1 VRTLIHK
8 FFFLI
13 LTALA
18 AGRPLQSQSPMLS
31 LDPVPETINA
41 IRFDP
46 SYYYNA
52 SERVNVLADNLAQRW
67 QANGVTTVFYK
78 AYDPAYGAKYR
89 TDYDLNVEADYGRQ
103 NLLKHMIKA
112 CSSRGIQVMAWIP
125 AFQHKAAWDKHPH
138 WRVKN
143 ADGSDYRLNDT
154 SYPLCAA
161 NPEVRDWWLGFIRD
175 LLDHYPGLAGVDI
188 GEPVVAWQSA
198 YCGCASCARQK
209 TESGWNDVSA
219 LGLNKTLL
227 AGFELIHSHKKIAC
241 VTSVVSPKADGAV
254 YTPAEQRGYTGFDL
268 NALLDSEQ
276 RPDWISL
283 ELMWQQWADLYQN
296 PVLFSPN
303 WVKQAAAAVKNQVAE
318 RSRLLAHLEL
328 TPFGRQGVDASQLQQ
343 SMLAAKEANVV
354 DIDLYDSHQIDRDDV
369 WPAVKEGF
377 RRQIIRR
384 ALIVSDPLGENDARQ
399 VAGLLSH
406 FQTETEIFLL
416 PKDGAYTPG
425 KMQNQDLLF
434 YIGVDPKFS
443 IPHSFLQEAA
453 GFDGVLAWIHFGI
466 DQYLK
471 QPETADYG
479 FQHAGSAFDSSWNRV
494 RYKSALLFK
503 QDPDFNRLSIQDS
516 SRCKVHAWLENGNDR
531 LPYAVHS
538 GNLWYLADLT
548 TAFVLEGGSYIV
560 FADLLHEI
568 VGQNHC
574 SNLLAMVRIEDLS
587 PLSDVASLRRIAD
600 YLYSQDVPFSISLV
614 PFYLDPANNTAASLS
629 DQPEFVAAIQYMV
642 RKGGV
647 IVMHGNTHQY
657 RGETTSDYEFWDMMN
672 DSPLFSDSREYVRER
687 LESGMEELAKNGL
700 FPITWETPH
709 YGASQ
714 LDYAVINGY
723 FSSAYERRQTIDLH
737 GSDQLVPWLIYRH
750 AAGGKII
757 PENLGYIPLSRQEAG
772 PLLEAARNHSALRD
786 GIASFFFH
794 PFVDLNVLKE
804 IIPRMKQMG
813 YRFTDPRHTSQ
824 QVRGKTFRVLTGS
837 GDIELP
843 LASSYLREF
852 YLDPHGMVR
861 DETFSQRPAG
871 DTLRKT
877 ITAPEGWIY
886 VAQAVA
892 AKPKGRIADLLSGVV
907 NRMPRTADYFAASQ
921 PLTGQNGQPVLM
933 VMLYDRETKGRTA
946 RDQDNWQQALGSVG
960 LDVLRLQVDEFF
972 TVPEGA
978 NLILVPHAA
987 AVKLKEQQIL
997 LLVRTVQNGAHLI
1010 LERPSNLSAAIG
1022 ITPEDSLWTVTSI
1035 VDEYYPTV
1043 AIRWSSTDT
1052 LNEFETEFDYITYAS
1067 EPVSGKPVVI
1077 GGDYGNGRY
1086 LYWAT
1091 YFDPDSHGGFG
1102 RFPFVME
1109 MLRYHFGLQP
1119 LVRRD
1124 AVEIYFDPG
1133 SREDISIED
1142 LIKLWR
1148 KNGVRIINVAG
1159 WHSYRDYIYDYGRL
1173 IELAHAN
1180 AMSVYLWLELPHV
1193 SEKFWLDHPQ
1203 WREQNALAA
1212 DVDTSATHWRR
1223 PMALNLADCRQA
1235 VMAELRATLMA
1246 HDWDGINLAEL
1257 YYESAAGPADPKWFT
1272 PMNSGFRQE
1281 FNRRHRFDPLSL
1293 FSPHSGHYWKQNPK
1307 GLTALYALRNELI
1320 IDQHRRFMEFFK
1332 KLEKEKNAVW
1342 KIIVTTLDDAM
1353 APEAAAHMAVNTS
1366 AIAALSRET
1375 PFTLQLEEPPQA
1387 NPSDPEE
1394 YVGMIRR
1401 AQAYTRGEP
1410 AMTTI
1415 NLVQRPLRNDLVT
1428 RQITGVELYRTIQQ
1442 CQNHN
1447 AQVAFNSEASL
1458 YDVDSGYLAMALAS
1472 ATRESLATAAWHID
1486 AATPVSLLL
1495 DGKRHQN
1502 VLVDGAV
1509 WPAYHRGRLLLPAG
1523 KHRIEPMNRTS
1534 SLFKGF
1540 WSEARLVALSGE
1552 LLKVKK
1558 VLRGLEMHYQ
1568 SETVNH
1574 VVLSEKPHAI
1584 TVDGRRLRTAVTHG
1598 ELGYAFA
1605 LPAGEHS
1612 AVILTSSRTTQAI
1625 KQTSLVLSGVIA
1637 AGGLVFGSI
1646 LGLLYLKNSRLRRKN
1661 SKRSAS
1667 S

>member
-1 VRTLIHK
+1 MRTPIYK
-8 FFFLI
+8 FFFIMLI
-13 LTALA
+13 SLA
-18 AGRPLQSQSPMLS
+18 AGSPLRPQSHCLS
-31 LDPVPETINA
+31 LDPVPESINA

-52 SERVNVLADNLAQRW
+52 PERVNVLADKLAQQWR
-67 QANGVTTVFYK
+67 ANGVNTVFYK

-89 TDYDLNVEADYGRQ
+89 SDYDLNVEADYGRQ
-103 NLLKHMIKA
+103 NLLKYVIEA
-112 CSSRGIQVMAWIP
+112 CSIRGMQVMAWIP
-125 AFQHKAAWDKHPH
+125 AFQHKGAWEKHPQ

-143 ADGSDYRLNDT
+143 ADGSDYRLNNQ

-161 NPEVRDWWLGFIRD
+161 NPEVRTWWLGFLRD
-175 LLDHYPGLAGVDI
+175 LLDNYPGLAGVDI
-188 GEPVVAWQSA
+188 GEPVVAWQTA
-198 YCGCASCARQK
+198 DCGCASCARQK
-209 TESGWNDVSA
+209 TASGWNDISA
-219 LGLNKTLL
+219 LELNKTLL
-227 AGFELIHSHKKIAC
+227 AGFELIHSYKKIAC
-241 VTSVVSPKADGAV
+241 VTSVVSPKADGAL

-268 NALLDSEQ
+268 NALLDSEN

-296 PVLFSPN
+296 PVLFSPD
-303 WVKQAAAAVKNQVAE
+303 WIRGAAAIVKNQVAE

-328 TPFGRQGVDASQLQQ
+328 TPFGRQGVSAAQLKQ
-343 SMLAAKEANVV
+343 SMQAAKEADVV
-354 DIDLYDSHQIDRDDV
+354 DIDLYDSHQIDRDEV
-369 WPAVKEGF
+369 WPTVEEGF
-377 RRQIIRR
+377 RRQIVRR

-406 FQTETEIFLL
+406 FQTETEILL
-416 PKDGAYTPG
+416 LREDGAYTPG
-425 KMQNQDLLF
+425 KLENQDLLF
-434 YIGVDPKFS
+434 YIGVDPKFR
-443 IPHSFLQEAA
+443 IPHAFLQEAA
-453 GFDGVLAWIHFGI
+453 GFDGVLTWIHLGI

-471 QPETADYG
+471 QTVAADYG
-479 FQHAGSAFDSSWNRV
+479 FRYVGSAFDSSWNRV
-494 RYKSALLFK
+494 RYKSAKLFK
-503 QDPDFNRLSIQDS
+503 QDPDFNRLLIQDS
-516 SRCKVHAWLENGNDR
+516 SRCKVQAWLENGNER

-538 GNLWYLADLT
+538 ANLWYFADLT

-568 VGQNHC
+568 VGQNHR
-574 SNLLAMVRIEDLS
+574 SNPLAMVRIEDLS
-587 PLSDVASLRRIAD
+587 PLSDVVSLRRIAD
-600 YLYSQDVPFSISLV
+600 YLSSQDVPFSISLV

-629 DQPEFVAAIQYMV
+629 DQPEFVKTIQYMV
-642 RKGGV
+642 HKGGV

-672 DSPLFSDSREYVRER
+672 DGPLFSDSREYVRER

-700 FPITWETPH
+700 FPVTWETPH

-714 LDYAVINGY
+714 VDYAVINGY

-737 GSDQLVPWLIYRH
+737 GSDQLVPWMIYRH

-772 PLLEAARNHSALRD
+772 SLLEAARNHLALRD

-804 IIPRMKQMG
+804 IIPKMKQMG

-843 LASSYLREF
+843 LAASTLREF
-852 YLDPHGMVR
+852 YLDPHGAVR
-861 DETFSQRPAG
+861 DETFSQRQTG
-871 DTLRKT
+871 DTLRRT
-877 ITAPEGWIY
+877 ITVPEGWIY

-892 AKPKGRIADLLSGVV
+892 AKPKGRVAGFLSSVI
-907 NRMPRTADYFAASQ
+907 NRMPRTTDYLTASQ
-921 PLTGQNGQPVLM
+921 PLAVPNGQPIRMVL
-933 VMLYDRETKGRTA
+933 LYDREAKGVTA

-960 LDVLRLQVDEFF
+960 LDALRLQVDEFF

-987 AVKLKEQQIL
+987 SLKLKQQQIL
-997 LLVRTVQNGAHLI
+997 LLVRAVQNGANLI

-1022 ITPEDSLWTVTSI
+1022 ITLEDSLWTAASI
-1035 VDEYYPTV
+1035 ADEYYPTV
-1043 AIRWSSTDT
+1043 AIQWSSTDT
-1052 LNEFETEFDYITYAS
+1052 MNAFETEYDYITYAS

-1077 GGDYGNGRY
+1077 GGDYGSGRY

-1091 YFDPDSHGGFG
+1091 FFDPDSDGGFG
-1102 RFPFVME
+1102 RFPFVLE
-1109 MLRYHFGLQP
+1109 MLRYHFQLQP
-1119 LVRRD
+1119 LIRRD

-1148 KNGVRIINVAG
+1148 QNGVRIINVAG
-1159 WHSYRDYIYDYGRL
+1159 WHSYRDYTYQYGRL
-1173 IELAHAN
+1173 IELAHLN

-1193 SEKFWLDHPQ
+1193 SEKFWLDHPP
-1203 WREQNALAA
+1203 WREKNALAA
-1212 DVDTSATHWRR
+1212 DVDTSAAHWRR
-1223 PMALNLADCRQA
+1223 PMALNLADCREA
-1235 VMAELRATLMA
+1235 VMAELRAILMA

-1272 PMNSGFRQE
+1272 PMNSAFRQE
-1281 FNRRHRFDPLSL
+1281 FSRRHGFDPLSL
-1293 FSPHSGHYWKQNPK
+1293 FNPQSGHYWKQDSK
-1307 GLTALYALRNELI
+1307 AMAALYELRREQI
-1320 IDQHRRFMEFFK
+1320 IDQHRRFVEFFK

-1353 APEAAAHMAVNTS
+1353 AADAAAHMAVNTS

-1375 PFTLQLEEPPQA
+1375 PFTLQIEEPPQA
-1387 NPSDPEE
+1387 NPTDPQE
-1394 YVGMIRR
+1394 YVEMIRHG
-1401 AQAYTRGEP
+1401 QAYTQGEP
-1410 AMTTI
+1410 LMTTI
-1415 NLVQRPLRNDLVT
+1415 NLAQRPEHIGLVT
-1428 RQITGVELYRTIQQ
+1428 RQITGLELYRTIQQ

-1447 AQVAFNSEASL
+1447 AEVAFNSEAGL
-1458 YDVDSGYLAMALAS
+1458 YDVDNGYLAMALAS
-1472 ATRESLATAAWHID
+1472 ATRESLTTAAWHID

-1495 DGKRHQN
+1495 DGKRHQD
-1502 VLVDGAV
+1502 VLVDGDV

-1523 KHRIEPMNRTS
+1523 KHCIEPMNRTY
-1534 SLFKGF
+1534 SLFRGF
-1540 WSEARLVALSGE
+1540 WTEARLVALSGD
-1552 LLKVKK
+1552 LLAVKK
-1558 VLRGLEMHYQ
+1558 ILRGIDLRYR

-1584 TVDGRRLRTAVTHG
+1584 TVDGRRLRIAVTRG
-1598 ELGYAFA
+1598 ELGYAFG

-1612 AVILTSSRTTQAI
+1612 AVIHTSSRTTQAI
-1625 KQTSLVLSGVIA
+1625 KQTSLALSGVIA

-1646 LGLLYLKNSRLRRKN
+1646 LGFLYLKNSRLRRKKT
-1661 SKRSAS
+1661 KRSVS